1 MVVTAVVGVSVVV
14 GITVV
19 GVSVVDGMTVEGSSV
34 VVIGASRLVVISSVE
49 LIGSSVVGVSVVA
62 KIILEWLAPSRTD
75 NNKTE
80 DRDFLLEDTP
90 ELQCN
95 ILNSVFLTTTHYVSM
110 KMLLQSSMRLNPDRI
125 IVGELRRGEETLE
138 LLKAWNSGHAGGLST
153 IHANDCQSG
162 LMKLEQYLAEVVASD
177 QKKTILEGVD
187 IVVNLIKNEENKR
200 VVREIKLLKGYDE
213 NKKEYVL
220 EEIA

>member
-80 DRDFLLEDTP
+80 DRDFLKFIGFLLTLHYNTQKCPNEKQFDT
-90 ELQCN
+90 
-95 ILNSVFLTTTHYVSM
+95 
-110 KMLLQSSMRLNPDRI
+110 
-125 IVGELRRGEETLE
+125 
-138 LLKAWNSGHAGGLST
+138 
-153 IHANDCQSG
+153 
-162 LMKLEQYLAEVVASD
+162 
-177 QKKTILEGVD
+177 
-187 IVVNLIKNEENKR
+187 KN
-200 VVREIKLLKGYDE
+200 
-213 NKKEYVL
+213 
-220 EEIA
+220 